1 MLCAFRVLQGLGGA
15 MMVPVGRLVVL
26 RMTQK
31 RDLLDAI
38 AYLTWPA
45 LVAPVVAPFLG
56 GWLSTYASWE
66 WIFLINLPLG
76 VLALGVAVRVVPGR
90 EVEGVTGTAVPPLD
104 WLGFGL
110 CGVAL
115 ATLLVGM
122 EQVGAGHAGGALP
135 TGTLTAA
142 LLVVAAVTGV
152 LTVLRMLRAEQPLLD
167 LHAMRVVTFRVGN
180 ASGMVYRMAISAAP
194 FLLPLM
200 FQLAFGWSPV
210 DAGLMVMAVFAGN
223 LVIKPATSPLIR
235 RYGFRTVIVGA
246 SLGGAVMFGACA
258 FIGPDTPLVVV
269 AAVLFLSGVFRS
281 IGFSGYNSLQFAD
294 IAPEQMTGANTLSST
309 VGQLAAG
316 LGVAVGALALRLGE
330 GVLRAWAPELGVLA
344 DYQFAFGVLAL
355 LMLYPVL
362 EAALSLHAAAGD
374 EVAARR

>member
-1 MLCAFRVLQGLGGA
+1 MLSAFRVLQGIGGA

-26 RMTQK
+26 RTTEK

-45 LVAPVVAPFLG
+45 LIAPVVAPFLG

-76 VLALGVAVRVVPGR
+76 LLALAVALRVVPATERGP
-90 EVEGVTGTAVPPLD
+90 VAALD

-115 ATLLVGM
+115 ASLLLGM
-122 EQVGAGHAGGALP
+122 EQVGSQHPDARWSGGL
-135 TGTLTAA
+135 LT
-142 LLVVAAVTGV
+142 VAVVTGV
-152 LTVLRMLRAEQPLLD
+152 LTVLRMRTARHPLLD
-167 LHAMRVVTFRVGN
+167 LRALRVRTFWVGN

-200 FQLAFGWSPV
+200 FQLAFGWSAV

-223 LVIKPATSPLIR
+223 VLIKPATTPLIR
-235 RYGFRTVIVGA
+235 RFGFRTVIAGA
-246 SLGGAVMFGACA
+246 SLGGAATFAACA
-258 FIGPDTPLVVV
+258 FLGPSTPPVVI

-281 IGFSGYNSLQFAD
+281 TGFSGYNSLQFAD
-294 IAPEQMTGANTLSST
+294 IGPAEMTGANTLSST
-309 VGQLAAG
+309 IGQLAIG
-316 LGVAVGALALRLGE
+316 LGVAVGALALRLS
-330 GVLRAWAPELGVLA
+330 GVLVDAAAPGLGLLGH
-344 DYQFAFGVLAL
+344 YQVAFVVLAL

-362 EAALSLHAAAGD
+362 EAWFGLHSRAGD
-374 EVAARR
+374 EVAAAGRR